1 MIFTLRA
8 CTEVIL
14 SSTWMATRSFSP
26 MPRKERSG
34 EETLTGIGIV
44 HLDTASSTAARMI
57 INYHKFKNWH
67 ILYFADQELAIQVR
81 LETSRW
87 A

>member
-1 MIFTLRA
+1 M
-8 CTEVIL
+8 IL
-14 SSTWMATRSFSP
+14 SSTRMATRSFSP

-57 INYHKFKNWH
+57 INLKIGIFYILRIRNWQFKS
-67 ILYFADQELAIQVR
+67 D
-81 LETSRW
+81 
-87 A
+87 

>member
-57 INYHKFKNWH
+57 INLKVGIFYILRIRNWQFKS
-67 ILYFADQELAIQVR
+67 D
-81 LETSRW
+81 
-87 A
+87 

>member
-1 MIFTLRA
+1 M
-8 CTEVIL
+8 IL

-57 INYHKFKNWH
+57 INLKIGIFYILRIRNWQFKS
-67 ILYFADQELAIQVR
+67 D
-81 LETSRW
+81 
-87 A
+87 

>member
-57 INYHKFKNWH
+57 INLKIGIFYILRIRNWQFKS
-67 ILYFADQELAIQVR
+67 D
-81 LETSRW
+81 
-87 A
+87 